1 MKKKANFEFR
11 YEGESHSIDINTL
24 LVSQF
29 QYTTILS
36 EIKNQI
42 NPKIELKIR
51 IQGFER
57 NSFDINQIIE
67 ITTITG
73 LLFFENIDYIN
84 QIFKIFKS
92 YLDIKKLLDGKK
104 PDKIE
109 KIGNNNVSLT
119 VNVNGENNTII
130 VDEKAFNIFQSNYQ
144 VNKAITK
151 NGEILESDP
160 EIKGIQIINKETK
173 EKIIDIPRKDFKYLL
188 AENPYMNK
196 ETNEIIIDDA
206 ILYIRKL
213 EILPKK
219 NSKWDFIYDGRKI
232 NSVKILDENF
242 LKKVREGMKFGNGD
256 RLKGKLRI
264 LQKLDPETGAYLDDK
279 YELIEVKQVIHKP
292 KQNNLF
298 E

>member
-11 YEGESHSIDINTL
+11 YKGESHSIDINTL

-29 QYTTILS
+29 QYMTILT

-42 NPKIELKIR
+42 DHKIELKIR
-51 IQGFER
+51 IQSFER
-57 NSFDINQIIE
+57 NSFDINQLIE
-67 ITTITG
+67 ITTVTG

-92 YLDIKKLLDGKK
+92 YIDIKKLLDGKK

-109 KIGNNNVSLT
+109 RVGNNNVSLT
-119 VNVNGENNTII
+119 FKINGKNNTLI
-130 VDEKAFNIFQSNYQ
+130 VDEKAFTIYQNNYQ
-144 VNKAITK
+144 INKAITK
-151 NGEILESDP
+151 NGEILESDS
-160 EIKGIQIINKETK
+160 EIEGIQIINKETN
-173 EKIIDIPRKDFKYLL
+173 EKIIDISRKDFKYLL

-206 ILYIRKL
+206 ILFIRKL

-256 RLKGKLRI
+256 RLKGKLKI
-264 LQKLDPETGAYLDDK
+264 IQKLDPETGAYLDDK
-279 YELIEVKQVIHKP
+279 YELLEVKQIIHNP
-292 KQNNLF
+292 RQNSLF